1 MSLKWF
7 HVLFITLSI
16 VTAIGAGVWALNAYL
31 TTHDGGDLAIAVVLF
46 AVAVALVVYE
56 RGFLRKVKRMGL
68 D

>member
-16 VTAIGAGVWALNAYL
+16 AMAIGGGVWAVNAYL
-31 TTHDGGDLAIAVVLF
+31 ATQDGGDLAIAVVLF

-56 RGFLRKVKRMGL
+56 RGFLRKAKRMGL